1 MLCRCMLG
9 LDDLQ
14 RADFAKS
21 SVGLWIGLR
30 MGLIGFTLNVYT
42 QLQPVLQFFG
52 FVSPQS
58 AALVGFSI
66 EYSKGMVGIIQ
77 QMIMNFSDLEMQLIS
92 IERLREYAGNAE
104 SGATEMS
111 TQQSTVQ
118 SISRIMSA
126 DLQLEQVSVTY
137 RAGLPPALADVS
149 VKFLSQEATAIMGRT
164 GAGKSS
170 ILLSILQL
178 VPYAGQIT
186 LGGHVLSALSPQAVR
201 KTLIGVVPQQP
212 LLFAGSL
219 RWNLD
224 PEGCHSDA
232 QLREALESVGLQ
244 SPCVGELGAI
254 CVTEGGDAGMGSV
267 QLSQGQQQL
276 LCAARMVL
284 RKPSVVLLD
293 EVTAS
298 LPAESA
304 LSVLSTLVQ
313 QFKAE
318 KAAVLV
324 VTHQQEVLRCC
335 DRVVSVAAGRISGD
349 QRLESKPAV
358 L

>member
-1 MLCRCMLG
+1 MP
-9 LDDLQ
+9 
-14 RADFAKS
+14 
-21 SVGLWIGLR
+21 I
-30 MGLIGFTLNVYT
+30 
-42 QLQPVLQFFG
+42 
-52 FVSPQS
+52 
-58 AALVGFSI
+58 
-66 EYSKGMVGIIQ
+66 
-77 QMIMNFSDLEMQLIS
+77 
-92 IERLREYAGNAE
+92 
-104 SGATEMS
+104 
-111 TQQSTVQ
+111 QQSTGQ
-118 SISRIMSA
+118 ICPRITSA
-126 DLQLEQVSVTY
+126 DLQLEQVSVIY
-137 RAGLPPALADVS
+137 RAGLPPALVDVS
-149 VKFLSQEATAIMGRT
+149 VKFHSREATAIMGRT

-178 VPYAGQIT
+178 VPYEGRIS
-186 LGGHVLSALSPQAVR
+186 LGDQVLSALSPQAVR
-201 KTLIGVVPQQP
+201 KTLVGVVPQQP

-232 QLREALESVGLQ
+232 QLRDALESVGLQ
-244 SPCVGELGAI
+244 GPCDGKLGAM
-254 CVTEGGDAGMGSV
+254 CVTEGGDAGLGSL

-313 QFKAE
+313 QFKGE

-324 VTHQQEVLRCC
+324 VTHQQEVLGCC
-335 DRVVSVAAGRISGD
+335 DRVVTVAGGRIIGD
-349 QRLESKPAV
+349 QRLECKPDV